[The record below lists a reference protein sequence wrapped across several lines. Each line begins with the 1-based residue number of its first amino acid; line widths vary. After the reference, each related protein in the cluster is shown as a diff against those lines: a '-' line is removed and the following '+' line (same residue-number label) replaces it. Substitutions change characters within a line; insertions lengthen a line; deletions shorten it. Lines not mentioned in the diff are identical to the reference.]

1 MQGSFCKRI
10 ASYGVICFL
19 IIGITIF
26 SLKYIY
32 VNSPPGYDLNEAVS
46 SFFFLNFIVPLIICA
61 VLLQGCIF
69 FSKTFVRI
77 FCLLG
82 GIYTAIHSIYV
93 LVDIFTVNIFVYSA
107 CLIVASL
114 TFSFPKNLGI
124 SLACIVVFICFLHHP
139 RFMGSL
145 SESINY
151 SLEISEIVSLV
162 VLMCVF
168 IVFLILLELFVNKY
182 TIAES
187 TVRHLNTVGEKMIL
201 INHRLQDLTKN
212 RGEEAI
218 RHDRLRFTR
227 DLHDSCGYAFTNIIA
242 ITDGAVSQ
250 GAIDSINTQEIF
262 QRIRNQAGKGLK
274 ELREVLHL
282 IREIDK
288 FSMESIDTIYQ
299 LKTIFEEVAGV
310 QVSIEW
316 GNIRKDYGPVVNQV
330 LTRIIQ
336 EAFANSIRHG
346 QATSILIHLW
356 EFPGELSVTITDNG
370 KGARTI
376 IKGIGLAGMEERLS
390 SMGGN
395 LKWSSPEEGGFR
407 LTVTIPFVH
416 IESL

>member
-1 MQGSFCKRI
+1 MKGLFCKKV
-10 ASYGVICFL
+10 ASYGVIGFL

-26 SLKYIY
+26 SIKYIY
-32 VNSPPGYDLNEAVS
+32 AISPSEYDLNQAVS
-46 SFFFLNFIVPLIICA
+46 SLFFLNFIVPLIICA

-69 FSKTFVRI
+69 FSKMFVRV

-82 GIYTAIHSIYV
+82 GIYAAIHSIYV
-93 LVDIFTVNIFVYSA
+93 LVDVFTVNIFVYSA
-107 CLIVASL
+107 CLIVVCL
-114 TFSFPKNLGI
+114 TFSFPRNLGI
-124 SLACIVVFICFLHHP
+124 SLACVVVFIYFLHHP
-139 RFMGSL
+139 QFMGSL
-145 SESINY
+145 SESTDY
-151 SLEISEIVSLV
+151 SLEISKIVSLV
-162 VLMCVF
+162 ALMCTF
-168 IVFLILLELFVNKY
+168 ISFGILLELFVNKY
-182 TIAES
+182 TIADS
-187 TVRHLNTVGEKMIL
+187 TVQHLNTVGEKMAL
-201 INHRLQDLTKN
+201 INRRLQDLTKN

-242 ITDGAVSQ
+242 ITDGAVSR
-250 GAIDSINTQEIF
+250 GAMDSINTQEIF
-262 QRIRNQAGKGLK
+262 QRIRNQASKGLK

-288 FSMESIDTIYQ
+288 LSMKSIDTIYQ

-316 GNIRKDYGPVVNQV
+316 GNIRKDYGPVVNPV

-376 IKGIGLAGMEERLS
+376 IKGIGLAGMEERLA

-407 LTVTIPFVH
+407 LAVTIPFVH
-416 IESL
+416 IESF